1 MKYSNNE
8 YINTQNTSTAA
19 KRMIRAQSEQIRE
32 NPAEY
37 VARKYGIRGDADG
50 HNKGTASGIPE

>member
-1 MKYSNNE
+1 MNKTERNN
-8 YINTQNTSTAA
+8 AA
-19 KRMIRAQSEQIRE
+19 VLIRAQSEQIRE

-50 HNKGTASGIPE
+50 HNKRAAAGVSE